1 MAYEVRATYPRDRES
16 CKRRATGMTRVVKA
30 YEVGGTTDGAYHIL
44 QSARQ
49 GATTETAVSSGR
61 NEGRGEWGEEN
72 RADEV
77 PLGTRPS
84 RSTVMVPR
92 PRPNSI
98 RAAKQAFGPCLTPS
112 QLPSPHLSP
121 RLSPPLTIPPRIAV
135 SPGQAS
141 GPIVWVR

>member
-1 MAYEVRATYPRDRES
+1 MAYQVRATYPRDRES
-16 CKRRATGMTRVVKA
+16 RKRRATGMTRVVKT
-30 YEVGGTTDGAYHIL
+30 YEAGGTTDGAYHIL

-49 GATTETAVSSGR
+49 GATTETAVISGR

-77 PLGTRPS
+77 PLGTRPL

-92 PRPNSI
+92 PQPTSI
-98 RAAKQAFGPCLTPS
+98 RAAKQTFGPCLTPS
-112 QLPSPHLSP
+112 QFPSP
-121 RLSPPLTIPPRIAV
+121 RLSPPLTIPPRIAA

-141 GPIVWVR
+141 GPIARVR